1 MVCMT
6 LSGMYGAAPLSDSC
20 SRAIFL
26 FYSLGRKTLF
36 LFKDNSINPF
46 YVLSLFFIV
55 LFFPVVMQSGSRVSE

>member
-1 MVCMT
+1 MT

-26 FYSLGRKTLF
+26 FYFLGRKTFF

-46 YVLSLFFIV
+46 YVLSLFLLSYSF
-55 LFFPVVMQSGSRVSE
+55 QW